1 MKPSNVARKPC
12 KSGVT
17 GVWWDDRRHK
27 WTAWI
32 KEKGN
37 EHWTYIAPY
46 DTVEAARSVVE
57 EATYYE
63 SEGVDW
69 REYMEFNP
77 PIRRYTKR
85 RTAFRLSEA
94 AQPSPE
100 TGGNAEPQE
109 VATPKGAQDIAH
121 PRPWEPVEQCEPAEN
136 ESHPDH
142 NWKPG
147 NTGPQQETAMRPQ
160 VEARMKK
167 FTTHMSDWVN
177 AQGRPLPY
185 EQRVQ
190 ERRIKPRPTVGNPV
204 VARHPN
210 GEADHMKAPEYLNR
224 SIATLAQRA
233 RTYDDPDGERSIGK
247 TVEIFNSL
255 TAHGLNEKEGWLFML
270 CLKLA
275 RSQSGGDFTADTFVD
290 LAAYAALMGESA
302 DDDEYD
308 DDPQMLGVNT

>member
-1 MKPSNVARKPC
+1 MRPSNVARKPC

-17 GVWWDDRRHK
+17 GIWWDDRRHK

-46 DTVEAARSVVE
+46 DTVEAAKSGVE

-85 RTAFRLSEA
+85 RTAFHLSEA
-94 AQPSPE
+94 AQPSP
-100 TGGNAEPQE
+100 
-109 VATPKGAQDIAH
+109 
-121 PRPWEPVEQCEPAEN
+121 EPVEQCEPAEN
-136 ESHPDH
+136 ESHPNH

-147 NTGPQQETAMRPQ
+147 NTGPQQETALRPQ
-160 VEARMKK
+160 VEAGMKK

-190 ERRIKPRPTVGNPV
+190 DRRVKPRPTVGNPT

-210 GEADHMKAPEYLNR
+210 GEADHMKAPEYLSR

-255 TAHGLNEKEGWLFML
+255 TSHQLSEKEGWLFML